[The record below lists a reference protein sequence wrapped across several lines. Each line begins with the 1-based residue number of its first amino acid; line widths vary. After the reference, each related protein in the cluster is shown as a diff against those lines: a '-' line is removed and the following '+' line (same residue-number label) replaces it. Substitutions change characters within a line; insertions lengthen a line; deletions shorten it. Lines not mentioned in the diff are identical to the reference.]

1 MATSAPGRTVTG
13 PTMAEPVS
21 GRRQPVVGAPA
32 GDQTQMLE
40 DHAALE
46 LLANGSL
53 EVEGRVVEASNVT
66 L

>member
-1 MATSAPGRTVTG
+1 
-13 PTMAEPVS
+13 MAEPVS